1 MGTAFLYGIGGGG
14 GSNLNFSVK
23 TYATEETL
31 LADAPK
37 ENTIGVVTDTAV
49 PKWGFYAAAP
59 GAPAEGEIFFTVA
72 TESAGSFNALKK
84 NALTVYPTLCQQYIS
99 ATWARK
105 TAYIYKDG
113 VWVQFSS
120 DWDGTLYDSGD
131 EYEYITGGWASQK
144 FYTNVSGTGTMSKDA
159 TCITLT
165 AQNKSSISA
174 YTVNKIDLTDYSTL
188 YVRIISLNKTG
199 SWRFQAR
206 IIDGLSPSDYDSYIG
221 YVDIGSGAGTY
232 SIDVSGITGEHY
244 ISVDEWCSDSF
255 SYVMKFDKVWL
266 E

>member
-1 MGTAFLYGIGGGG
+1 MGYGFKAAAGG

-23 TYATEETL
+23 VYTTEETL
-31 LADAPK
+31 LSAAPK

-49 PKWGFYAAAP
+49 PKWGFYAAKP
-59 GAPAEGEIFFTVA
+59 ETPAEGELCFPIG
-72 TESAGSFNALKK
+72 TESSYAFNALKK
-84 NALTVYPTLCQQYIS
+84 NALTVYPMNCQQYIS
-99 ATWARK
+99 GVWARK

-144 FYTNVSGTGTMSKDA
+144 FATNVSGTGTMSKDD

-165 AQNKSSISA
+165 AQNSASISA

-206 IIDGLSPSDYDSYIG
+206 IIDGLSASDYESYIG

-232 SIDVSGITGEHY
+232 SIDISKITGEHY
-244 ISVDEWCSDSF
+244 ISVDEWCADSF